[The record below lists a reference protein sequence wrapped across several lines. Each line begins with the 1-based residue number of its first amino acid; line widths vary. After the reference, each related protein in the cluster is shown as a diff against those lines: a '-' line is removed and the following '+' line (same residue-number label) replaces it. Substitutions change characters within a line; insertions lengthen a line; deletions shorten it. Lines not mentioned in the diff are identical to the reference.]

1 MAPIG
6 LPFLAALLLVGLVVS
21 LAIWSRRRARFKLA
35 ALGLLAAFA
44 LVQYAALSDLLS
56 RPKPIE
62 LAWSPPDPE
71 TSAVVANVM
80 REGEAI
86 FIWLVE
92 EGAMEPR
99 ALQLPWSEE
108 MARQLH
114 EASRKSEETGGT
126 LRMRYRKSRQLVEGH
141 RVFYAEPQK
150 SPPPKHVSG
159 LSGGGPS
166 LSSGD

>member
-6 LPFLAALLLVGLVVS
+6 LPFVGALLLAGLLVS
-21 LAIWSRRRARFKLA
+21 LAIWSRRRVRFKLA

-44 LVQYAALSDLLS
+44 LIQYAALTDLLS
-56 RPKPIE
+56 RPKPIQ

-80 REGEAI
+80 RENEAI
-86 FIWLVE
+86 FIWLIE
-92 EGAMEPR
+92 EGAREPR

-108 MARQLH
+108 LARQLH

-126 LRMRYRKSRQLVEGH
+126 LRMRYRKTARLAEGH
-141 RVFYAEPQK
+141 KVFYAEPQQA
-150 SPPPKHVSG
+150 PPPKHVSG
-159 LSGGGPS
+159 LSGG
-166 LSSGD
+166 D